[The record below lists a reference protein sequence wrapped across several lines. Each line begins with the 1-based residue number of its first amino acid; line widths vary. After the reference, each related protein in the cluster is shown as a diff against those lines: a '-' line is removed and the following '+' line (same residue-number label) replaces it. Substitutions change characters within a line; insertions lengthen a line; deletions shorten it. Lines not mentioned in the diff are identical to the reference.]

1 MTIARA
7 LTVPGF
13 MSPVELAYIAALAQR
28 RLQSPSS
35 IVVELGSWRGR
46 SAVAWAENSAGLVYC
61 VDTWSD
67 DAFGCEDFPGD
78 APDLKQ
84 KPEWL
89 LNEFRKNTQGLTN
102 IVPMHMTTVEAA
114 RVFAAQGLR
123 ADVVFVDA
131 GHLAH
136 EVTADLNA
144 WAPLLADGGI
154 LMGHD
159 YNFAGWPAVKEV
171 VDRTV
176 PWFRVIETIWTTE
189 AEV

>member
-1 MTIARA
+1 MTIDRA

-13 MSPVELAYIAALAQR
+13 MSPVELSYIAALAQR

-46 SAVAWAENSAGLVYC
+46 SAVAWAENSVGRVLC
-61 VDTWSD
+61 VDTWD
-67 DAFGCEDFPGD
+67 DSAFGCEEFPGD
-78 APDLKQ
+78 APGLKQ

-102 IVPMHMTTVEAA
+102 VVPMRMATVEAA
-114 RVFAAQGLR
+114 RVFASQGLR

-144 WAPLLADGGI
+144 WVPLLADGGV
-154 LMGHD
+154 LCGHD
-159 YNFAGWPAVKEV
+159 YNFSGWPAVKEV

-176 PWFRVIETIWTTE
+176 PWFRVVETIWTTE